1 LIADVKY
8 IITDSFIFTSEI
20 VDIDLKLGD
29 TIQILGII
37 LLVMNSVIFVTYLIV
52 YVQPKLQ

>member
-1 LIADVKY
+1 MIADVKY